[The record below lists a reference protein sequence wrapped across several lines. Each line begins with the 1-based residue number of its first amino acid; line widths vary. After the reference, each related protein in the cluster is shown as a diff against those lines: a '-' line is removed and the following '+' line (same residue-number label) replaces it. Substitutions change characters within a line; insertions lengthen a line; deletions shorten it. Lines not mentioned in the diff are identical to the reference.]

1 MDNLSTWLLFG
12 PLLGVITSLAEID
25 SQNLLYFNWTIFT
38 NKLKTT
44 RVVNGPVVEFILT
57 RIQAEFLWTWQVIK
71 LHLSSSGPSIEER
84 RQAEPLYEAV
94 VQNMETKNTD
104 QRCEEN
110 YLFVSTQNDV
120 ITYVF

>member
-1 MDNLSTWLLFG
+1 MFNFIFLRIPNLFRQYWC
-12 PLLGVITSLAEID
+12 
-25 SQNLLYFNWTIFT
+25 
-38 NKLKTT
+38 
-44 RVVNGPVVEFILT
+44 FI
-57 RIQAEFLWTWQVIK
+57 
-71 LHLSSSGPSIEER
+71 
-84 RQAEPLYEAV
+84 QAEPLYEAV